1 MKKILCILSFLA
13 LICPKTA
20 LAQEPVNKFGIHI
33 LEPSD
38 LNKAA
43 ELVNSSGGDWGWVTV
58 VIRDND
64 MDFDKW
70 QNFMNECRI
79 RHLIPL
85 VRLATH
91 LDGENWL
98 KPRIEDVNNWYNFLK
113 SLNWPTSEQYLI
125 IFNEPNQTKEWGGE
139 TNPKEYARILNEFMQ
154 KFHFSDSKFLILNSG
169 FDLAAS
175 NSKTTMD
182 SFKFTQ
188 EMNYEIP
195 GIFEKLD
202 GWASHSYPNHGY
214 LGKPWEVGK
223 TSIKGYDWELNI
235 LKNSFNLQKD
245 LPVFI
250 TETGWPHQIS
260 NIKYQISKTGK
271 KIYIKQKYYDEMT
284 VADFIKYSFEN
295 VWLKDERVKAI
306 TPFVLNY
313 PGDLFADFSWL
324 KKNGEPSPQYAV
336 IKNMSKTSWWPNQE
350 EKIEVL
356 AITVPPFL
364 PTDTT
369 YKGKISLKNIGQSIL
384 GEKGNI
390 EFKAS
395 SSGELRVSDILID
408 NKKIKPGEIL
418 TVDYSITS
426 LVAGDFEFG
435 WEKIGTEK
443 VKVFPASILSKF
455 EYTFW
460 QKFILKIKSLFN

>member
-1 MKKILCILSFLA
+1 
-13 LICPKTA
+13 
-20 LAQEPVNKFGIHI
+20 
-33 LEPSD
+33 
-38 LNKAA
+38 
-43 ELVNSSGGDWGWVTV
+43 
-58 VIRDND
+58 
-64 MDFDKW
+64 
-70 QNFMNECRI
+70 
-79 RHLIPL
+79 
-85 VRLATH
+85 
-91 LDGENWL
+91 
-98 KPRIEDVNNWYNFLK
+98 
-113 SLNWPTSEQYLI
+113 
-125 IFNEPNQTKEWGGE
+125 
-139 TNPKEYARILNEFMQ
+139 MQ

-460 QKFILKIKSLFN
+460 QKFILKVKSLFN